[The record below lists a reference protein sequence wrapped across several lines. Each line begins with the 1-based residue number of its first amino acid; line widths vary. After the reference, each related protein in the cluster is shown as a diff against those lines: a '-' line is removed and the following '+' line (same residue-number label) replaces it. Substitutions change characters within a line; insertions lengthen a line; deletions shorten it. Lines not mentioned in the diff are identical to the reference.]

1 MHSLSKK
8 IQERIRQTRLFFLDL
23 DGTVYLGE
31 TLIPGARQFVEHLR
45 KQQKRYIFLTNN
57 SSRNAAEYLKKLVAL
72 GIPATIEN
80 VFTSG
85 QATGIFISRK
95 KPGARLYVVGTR
107 SLARELASYGL
118 SVSDG
123 KGAVDYVVVGFDT
136 ELTYDK
142 IRTACELVDRGAGYI
157 ATNPDFVCPVGE
169 KKNIPDC
176 GSICFM
182 IEQATGKKPHIIG
195 KPHTDMVDIICR
207 KFNVTKDK
215 AVIIGDR
222 LYTDIMLGRNSGV
235 FTICV
240 LSGESSLSDIKRSPI
255 KPDCIVVSINELNRF
270 FHRPKG
276 L

>member
-1 MHSLSKK
+1 MTSFQKK
-8 IQERIRQTRLFFLDL
+8 IESRIKAARLFFLDL

-31 TLIPGARQFVEHLR
+31 ALLPGAKQFIGYLR
-45 KQQKRYIFLTNN
+45 EQHRRFVFLTNN
-57 SSRNAAEYLKKLVAL
+57 SSQNAADYFHKLVAL

-107 SLARELASYGL
+107 SLVRELASYGL
-118 SVSDG
+118 VISDG
-123 KGAVDYVVVGFDT
+123 NGAVDYVVVGFDR
-136 ELTYDK
+136 ELTYEK
-142 IRTACELVDRGAGYI
+142 IQTACELIGQGAGYI

-169 KKNIPDC
+169 GKSIPDC

-182 IEQATGKKPHIIG
+182 IEQATGKKPHNIG
-195 KPHTDMVDIICR
+195 KPQTEMVDIICR

-222 LYTDIMLGRNSGV
+222 LYTDIMLGRNSGI
-235 FTICV
+235 FTVCV
-240 LSGESSLSDIKRSPI
+240 LSGESKPSDIRRSKV
-255 KPDCIVVSINELNRF
+255 KPHCTVRSISELNHLFR
-270 FHRPKG
+270 
-276 L
+276 